1 MSTRVLSILALLV
14 TVLLG
19 ILTRGSPGVG
29 DALGGI
35 LYTVMIALLVLVLRP
50 TTSARIAGLCG
61 FLFSTAIELL
71 QLTDIPRSI
80 VTHVPPARWVLG
92 STFNAQDLG
101 WYAVGGVVAAG
112 VCWAIRQSTRNVH

>member
-19 ILTRGSPGVG
+19 ILTRGIPGVG

-50 TTSARIAGLCG
+50 DDVGAYRGTLW
-61 FLFSTAIELL
+61 
-71 QLTDIPRSI
+71 IPFQY
-80 VTHVPPARWVLG
+80 G
-92 STFNAQDLG
+92 D
-101 WYAVGGVVAAG
+101 
-112 VCWAIRQSTRNVH
+112 